1 MKKFIGAIALTFVL
15 SACAFNGGN
24 QKTAEEVT
32 PPSDDYVSGNLLN
45 TATEVEADTIYT
57 LDTAASTLEWEA
69 SRLAANPHIGTV
81 ALQSGTLLQANGS
94 FIGGEFV
101 IDMTQ
106 ITEQKNNER
115 FLNHVKN
122 EDFFGVEQFP
132 TSKLVLSSVSH
143 KDGNLYEVTGDLT
156 IRDQTHSITFTAEM
170 TNSDGQLNATAE
182 FQIDRTKWGI
192 VYDSGSFFQQLGDR
206 AIKDEITYRLNLI
219 FKKT

>member
-15 SACAFNGGN
+15 SACAFNSGN
-24 QKTAEEVT
+24 QKTAEEIT
-32 PPSDDYVSGNLLN
+32 PSSEAYVSGNLLN

-57 LDTAASTLEWEA
+57 LDPAASTLEWEA

-115 FLNHVKN
+115 FLTHVKN
-122 EDFFGVEQFP
+122 DDFFGVEQFP
-132 TSKLVLSSVSH
+132 TSKLVLSSVSQ

-170 TNSDGQLNATAE
+170 TNSGDQLNATAE
-182 FQIDRTKWGI
+182 FQINRTKWGI

-206 AIKDEITYRLNLI
+206 AIKDEITYRLDLV
-219 FKKT
+219 FKK